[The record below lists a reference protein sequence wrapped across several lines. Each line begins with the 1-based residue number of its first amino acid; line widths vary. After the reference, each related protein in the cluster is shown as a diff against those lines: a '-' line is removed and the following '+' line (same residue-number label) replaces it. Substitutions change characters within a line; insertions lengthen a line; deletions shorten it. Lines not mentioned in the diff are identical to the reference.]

1 MFLLLLKILLIFLIG
16 HFLYNAFTCQSTV
29 VASIVGSLIVSLVM
43 MVLTFQYNLRKQSIR
58 NYLDSLRRC
67 QWMMK
72 QNLTILKVAV
82 NKSDIELGIA
92 AKSLKDLEPYLPDHF
107 GYLDDMFRDNLL
119 QCQNYINQCRL
130 EPKLLKGEFT
140 EKVFESNL
148 SNIEGQIEFI
158 KEFADKRFFVWY
170 FLNPVFSFI
179 GKKVLEEKKDNQD
192 KTPKND

>member
-1 MFLLLLKILLIFLIG
+1 MGYFF
-16 HFLYNAFTCQSTV
+16 YNVFTYQSTV
-29 VASIVGSLIVSLVM
+29 VTSIVGSLIVSLVM

-82 NKSDIELGIA
+82 NESDIEPGTA

-107 GYLDDMFRDNLL
+107 GDFDDMFRDNLL

-130 EPKLLKGEFT
+130 KPELIKDEFT

-179 GKKVLEEKKDNQD
+179 KKKVIVKKIDNG
-192 KTPKND
+192 

>member
-1 MFLLLLKILLIFLIG
+1 MTLLSLKILLIFLIG
-16 HFLYNAFTCQSTV
+16 YFLYNAFTCQSTV
-29 VASIVGSLIVSLVM
+29 VASITGSLVVSLVM

-67 QWMMK
+67 KWMMK
-72 QNLTILKVAV
+72 QNLMILKVTV
-82 NKSDIELGIA
+82 NEPGIELGIA

-107 GYLDDMFRDNLL
+107 GDLDDLFRDNLL

-130 EPKLLKGEFT
+130 MPKLLKDEFT
-140 EKVFESNL
+140 KKVFESTL
-148 SNIEGQIEFI
+148 SNIEGQIVFI

-179 GKKVLEEKKDNQD
+179 KKKVIGVKIDNKDKTKKD
-192 KTPKND
+192 

>member
-1 MFLLLLKILLIFLIG
+1 MFLLLLLKILLLFLMG
-16 HFLYNAFTCQSTV
+16 YFFYNVFTYQSTV
-29 VASIVGSLIVSLVM
+29 VTSIVGSLIVSLVM

-82 NKSDIELGIA
+82 NESDIEPGTA

-107 GYLDDMFRDNLL
+107 GDLDDMFRDNLL

-130 EPKLLKGEFT
+130 KPELIKDEFT

-158 KEFADKRFFVWY
+158 KEFADKKFFVWY

-179 GKKVLEEKKDNQD
+179 KKKVIVKKIDNG
-192 KTPKND
+192 

>member
-1 MFLLLLKILLIFLIG
+1 MGYFF
-16 HFLYNAFTCQSTV
+16 YNVFTYQSTV
-29 VASIVGSLIVSLVM
+29 VTSIVGSLIVSLVM

-82 NKSDIELGIA
+82 NESDIEPGTA
-92 AKSLKDLEPYLPDHF
+92 AKSLKDLEPYLPNHF
-107 GYLDDMFRDNLL
+107 GDFDDMFRDNLL
-119 QCQNYINQCRL
+119 QCQIYINRCRL
-130 EPKLLKGEFT
+130 KPELIKDEFT

-179 GKKVLEEKKDNQD
+179 KKKVIVKKIDNG
-192 KTPKND
+192 